1 MTAQPEHRLRFANF
15 EFTRLPSGKCYA
27 KVDLDRSTG
36 DVYSGTMEAS
46 GSPTVQLRCAALAT
60 LAALHKAAEARY
72 SFELL
77 DTSFELLGVKAVHAF
92 DGTVVVVGVT
102 ANRGER
108 TWQLIGACAVD
119 ESLPRAAALA
129 VLNATNRFL
138 ANAPFPFAL

>member
-77 DTSFELLGVKAVHAF
+77 DTSFELLGVKSVHAF

-108 TWQLIGACAVD
+108 TWQLIGA
-119 ESLPRAAALA
+119 RY
-129 VLNATNRFL
+129 NF
-138 ANAPFPFAL
+138 